1 MTFSFFLKLLVKR
14 TAFIFGKRFCC
25 RQNQIEKSKAKMI
38 ERKIV
43 KRLNP
48 DKKEEQKIM
57 KVSKKVPI
65 VKPKLN
71 KARRLIFG
79 IKKIVK
85 QMPKKVATMKKKIDN
100 AIKTL

>member
-1 MTFSFFLKLLVKR
+1 
-14 TAFIFGKRFCC
+14 
-25 RQNQIEKSKAKMI
+25 MI

-48 DKKEEQKIM
+48 NRKEEQKIM

-65 VKPKLN
+65 VEPKLN

-79 IKKIVK
+79 IKKIAKQNSAINVK
-85 QMPKKVATMKKKIDN
+85 GNIGLQLVFKNGNKLLIGTQRQDAIRRAMKKMFIEN
-100 AIKTL
+100 